1 MSLLDIEDKYL
12 SEDFWLEMGFIDA
25 KRRGVW
31 LNGYNKYLRWN
42 LSNTETRWGNVRI
55 YVEYEKFRKTLKI
68 FQGTSS
74 YYYDELDFEP
84 IELDNPS
91 RLEIELALTD
101 EFLSSRLTY
110 KYNK

>member
-1 MSLLDIEDKYL
+1 MSVLDTEDKYPD
-12 SEDFWLEMGFIDA
+12 EDFWLEMGFIDA

-31 LNGYNKYLRWN
+31 LNGYNKYLHWN
-42 LSNTETRWGNVRI
+42 TTGTGTSWGNVRI

-68 FQGTSS
+68 FQGSSS

-84 IELDNPS
+84 IELDNPT
-91 RLEIELALTD
+91 RLEIEMALSS

-110 KYNK
+110 KYK